1 MAHSRRKRASV
12 GDLYKSCAQG
22 GDCLQDVKNKVEGTT
37 LADRLLQ
44 IFGSLVYFGGLGIG
58 TGKGTGGSTGYRP
71 ITGNVSRATDII
83 TPSTPRPIPLEP
95 LGASD
100 VSTVIDASSPSVISL
115 TDGGVP
121 EIPNISSGTT
131 DLTVTADVTTT
142 VDSATPNISVSG
154 NTPAVISTTDE
165 GTAILDVQSH
175 TFTPTG
181 ARVSISSDIPVLPTH
196 TDSNL
201 NIFVDAHFSGDTI
214 GAEQIPLQEF
224 NIPEQFTIEDPTPAT
239 STPIQRF
246 GRPLTKA
253 KDLYHRFTKQI
264 PAHSLEAVIR
274 PSRHVTFEF
283 DNPAFSDD
291 VSLEFMHDVNT
302 VSAAPNHDFADIQTL
317 GRPILAATE
326 SGAVRASRLGHRASM
341 QTRSGLIIGEKVHFY
356 HDISTITTPQSFE
369 MSTFNQTSGES
380 VFHNAQ
386 LESVFVEHP
395 DIIYSED
402 DLLDVPEDF
411 SNSQLILTDTATD
424 GTTYT
429 IPTIPPGTPIKVFVV
444 DAGAGL
450 QVIHPVYPV
459 DPIPSSSI
467 PIRPASLTL
476 YGDSFSFDPDIFR
489 KRRKRKLSH

>member
-71 ITGNVSRATDII
+71 ITGSASRPTDII
-83 TPSTPRPIPLEP
+83 TPTNPRPIPLEP

-100 VSTVIDASSPSVISL
+100 VSTIIDASSPSIVPLSE
-115 TDGGVP
+115 GGVP
-121 EIPNISSGTT
+121 EIPNISSGTPNIS
-131 DLTVTADVTTT
+131 VSADVTTT
-142 VDSATPNISVSG
+142 VDIATPTTSVSG
-154 NTPAVISTTDE
+154 DTPAVISTTDE
-165 GTAILDVQSH
+165 GTAVLDVQSH
-175 TFTPTG
+175 TFTPKGTQIT
-181 ARVSISSDIPVLPTH
+181 ISPDIPVLPTH
-196 TDSNL
+196 TDSTL

-214 GAEQIPLQEF
+214 GAEYIPLQEV
-224 NIPEQFTIEDPTPAT
+224 NTPEQFTIQEPTYTT
-239 STPIQRF
+239 STPIERF
-246 GRPLTKA
+246 GRSFTKA

-264 PAHSLEAVIR
+264 PAHTLEAVIR

-291 VSLEFMHDVNT
+291 VSLEFIHDVNT
-302 VSAAPNHDFADIQTL
+302 VSAAPDHDFADIQTL

-341 QTRSGLIIGEKVHFY
+341 KTRSGLVIGEKVHFY
-356 HDISTITTPQSFE
+356 HDISTIATPESFE
-369 MSTFNQTSGES
+369 LSTFNQTSGES
-380 VFHNAQ
+380 VIHNAQ
-386 LESVFVEHP
+386 AESVFIDHP

-411 SNSQLILTDTATD
+411 SNSQLLLTDTTTD

-429 IPTIPPGTPIKVFVV
+429 IPTIPPGAPIKVFVV
-444 DAGAGL
+444 DAGVGL

-459 DPIPSSSI
+459 DPITPSSI
-467 PIRPASLTL
+467 PIHPL
-476 YGDSFSFDPDIFR
+476 SFTVQGESFVFDPDIFR
-489 KRRKRKLSH
+489 KRRKRKLSY